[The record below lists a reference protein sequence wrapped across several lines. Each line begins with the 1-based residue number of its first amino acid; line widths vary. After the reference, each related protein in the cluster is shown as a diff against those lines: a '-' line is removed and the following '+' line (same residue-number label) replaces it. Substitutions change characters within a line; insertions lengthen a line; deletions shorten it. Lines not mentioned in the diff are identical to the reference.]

1 MAEAEKYP
9 MIYRSIA
16 GVIADVDA
24 VGKDKEN
31 KQQGFK
37 FRSIDDVYNALHPA
51 LAKNKVVIVPNILS
65 REVNE
70 LQTARGT
77 VMHHV
82 ICTIKFTF
90 FAEDGSSIESTL
102 VGEALDTGDKA
113 TNKAMAIAYKYACFQ
128 VFCIP
133 TSDMADP
140 DAESVSG
147 MQPAGNPPQSQQTGT
162 PPAADMRTS
171 KINGEMI
178 RRLQGELVYKGQKWD
193 NMSGSERLMVST
205 AIVRKLNPECGFVL
219 LDKLE
224 QMDLQTLQEF
234 GSWLEH
240 EGLQAIATRVSTGD
254 ECSII
259 IEDGYV
265 VGQAQAEQPQQKSW
279 KAGVF

>member
-1 MAEAEKYP
+1 M
-9 MIYRSIA
+9 
-16 GVIADVDA
+16 
-24 VGKDKEN
+24 
-31 KQQGFK
+31 
-37 FRSIDDVYNALHPA
+37 
-51 LAKNKVVIVPNILS
+51 PNILS

-178 RRLQGELVYKGQKWD
+178 RRLQGELARTGVQESQINDTFKVGKITDLTVEQYNKAMRRLQKTPNRQSASRTAPPQEENLPGQM
-193 NMSGSERLMVST
+193 NMSAALPR
-205 AIVRKLNPECGFVL
+205 NN
-219 LDKLE
+219 
-224 QMDLQTLQEF
+224 
-234 GSWLEH
+234 
-240 EGLQAIATRVSTGD
+240 
-254 ECSII
+254 
-259 IEDGYV
+259 
-265 VGQAQAEQPQQKSW
+265 
-279 KAGVF
+279 

>member
-1 MAEAEKYP
+1 MVEAEKYP

-16 GVIADVDA
+16 GVIADVGA

-140 DAESVSG
+140 DADAVNG
-147 MQPAGNPPQSQQTGT
+147 LQTTGNPPQAQQGGT
-162 PPAADMRTS
+162 SPAADMRTA
-171 KINGEMI
+171 KVNGEMI
-178 RRLQGELVYKGQKWD
+178 RRLQGELARTGVQESQICDTFKVGKISDLSVEQYNKAMRRLQKTP
-193 NMSGSERLMVST
+193 NRRAAQNVPPQEENLPG
-205 AIVRKLNPECGFVL
+205 
-219 LDKLE
+219 
-224 QMDLQTLQEF
+224 QMDITDYP
-234 GSWLEH
+234 GAVP
-240 EGLQAIATRVSTGD
+240 GM
-254 ECSII
+254 
-259 IEDGYV
+259 
-265 VGQAQAEQPQQKSW
+265 
-279 KAGVF
+279 

>member
-1 MAEAEKYP
+1 MAEAKKEEYP

-16 GVIADVDA
+16 GVIADVGA

-140 DAESVSG
+140 DAESVNG
-147 MQPAGNPPQSQQTGT
+147 LRTAGNPPQTQQTENT
-162 PPAADMRTS
+162 PAADMRTS
-171 KINGEMI
+171 RINGEML
-178 RRLQGELVYKGQKWD
+178 RRLQGELARTGVQEVQINNTFKVGKISDLTVEQYNKAMRRLQKTP
-193 NMSGSERLMVST
+193 NRQSGPRNIPPQEENL
-205 AIVRKLNPECGFVL
+205 PG
-219 LDKLE
+219 
-224 QMDLQTLQEF
+224 QMDITDYP
-234 GSWLEH
+234 GAVP
-240 EGLQAIATRVSTGD
+240 GM
-254 ECSII
+254 
-259 IEDGYV
+259 
-265 VGQAQAEQPQQKSW
+265 
-279 KAGVF
+279 

>member
-1 MAEAEKYP
+1 MAETAKEEYP

-16 GVIADVDA
+16 GVIADVGA

-140 DAESVSG
+140 DAESVNG
-147 MQPAGNPPQSQQTGT
+147 LRTAGNPPQTQQAGN
-162 PPAADMRTS
+162 PPADMRTA
-171 KINGEMI
+171 KINGEMM
-178 RRLQGELVYKGQKWD
+178 RRLQGELARTGVHESQICDTFKVGKISDLSVEQYNKAMRRLQKTP
-193 NMSGSERLMVST
+193 NRQSAPRNVPPQEENLPG
-205 AIVRKLNPECGFVL
+205 
-219 LDKLE
+219 
-224 QMDLQTLQEF
+224 QMDITDYP
-234 GSWLEH
+234 G
-240 EGLQAIATRVSTGD
+240 AV
-254 ECSII
+254 
-259 IEDGYV
+259 
-265 VGQAQAEQPQQKSW
+265 P
-279 KAGVF
+279 GV

>member
-16 GVIADVDA
+16 GVIADVGA

-65 REVNE
+65 RDVNE

-140 DAESVSG
+140 DADAVNG
-147 MQPAGNPPQSQQTGT
+147 LQTTGNPPQAQQGGT
-162 PPAADMRTS
+162 APAADMRTA
-171 KINGEMI
+171 KVNGEMI
-178 RRLQGELVYKGQKWD
+178 RRLQGELARTGVQESQVNDTFKVGKISDLSVEQYNKAMRRLQKTP
-193 NMSGSERLMVST
+193 NRQT
-205 AIVRKLNPECGFVL
+205 APRNVPPQEENLPG
-219 LDKLE
+219 
-224 QMDLQTLQEF
+224 QMDITDYP
-234 GSWLEH
+234 GAVP
-240 EGLQAIATRVSTGD
+240 GM
-254 ECSII
+254 
-259 IEDGYV
+259 
-265 VGQAQAEQPQQKSW
+265 
-279 KAGVF
+279 

>member
-16 GVIADVDA
+16 GVISDVGA

-102 VGEALDTGDKA
+102 VGEALDMGDKA

-140 DAESVSG
+140 DAESVNG
-147 MQPAGNPPQSQQTGT
+147 LQKAGNPPQAQQGGT
-162 PPAADMRTS
+162 PPADMRTA
-171 KINGEMI
+171 KVNGEMI
-178 RRLQGELVYKGQKWD
+178 RRLQGELARTGVQESQINDTFKVGKISDLTVEQYNKAMRRLQKTP
-193 NMSGSERLMVST
+193 NRQT
-205 AIVRKLNPECGFVL
+205 APRNVPPQEENLPG
-219 LDKLE
+219 
-224 QMDLQTLQEF
+224 QMDITDYP
-234 GSWLEH
+234 GAVP
-240 EGLQAIATRVSTGD
+240 GM
-254 ECSII
+254 
-259 IEDGYV
+259 
-265 VGQAQAEQPQQKSW
+265 
-279 KAGVF
+279 

>member
-16 GVIADVDA
+16 GVIADVGA

-37 FRSIDDVYNALHPA
+37 FRSIDALHPA

-113 TNKAMAIAYKYACFQ
+113 TNKAMAIA
-128 VFCIP
+128 
-133 TSDMADP
+133 
-140 DAESVSG
+140 
-147 MQPAGNPPQSQQTGT
+147 
-162 PPAADMRTS
+162 
-171 KINGEMI
+171 
-178 RRLQGELVYKGQKWD
+178 
-193 NMSGSERLMVST
+193 
-205 AIVRKLNPECGFVL
+205 
-219 LDKLE
+219 
-224 QMDLQTLQEF
+224 
-234 GSWLEH
+234 
-240 EGLQAIATRVSTGD
+240 
-254 ECSII
+254 
-259 IEDGYV
+259 
-265 VGQAQAEQPQQKSW
+265 
-279 KAGVF
+279 